1 MATDQE
7 KAVIVGGVAAGAGAL
22 LLGRKA
28 AGGST
33 PPPPPPGEDPE
44 LALLR
49 QIIAAIKDSNVK
61 LDDLK
66 KAVDIIAGFYRN
78 SATIQIAGDVC
89 PAIDTPYNLPD
100 MQVPDGMELMVMA
113 WPGNAIG
120 SLIYVSYSASGA
132 TNLNQVWP
140 LVPGAVYPMRV
151 QNAREVY
158 VATNV
163 PTSRW
168 AMTAETIRR

>member
-7 KAVIVGGVAAGAGAL
+7 KAVIVGGAAVGAGAL

-28 AGGST
+28 AGST
-33 PPPPPPGEDPE
+33 PPPPPSGEDPA

-49 QIIAAIKDSNVK
+49 QIIAGIQASNVK

-66 KAVDIIAGFYRN
+66 KSVDLIAGFYRN

-89 PAIDTPYNLPD
+89 PAINQPYNLPD

-113 WPGNAIG
+113 WPLNAVG

-132 TNLNQVWP
+132 TNINQGWP

-151 QNAREVY
+151 QNAKEVY

-168 AMTAETIRR
+168 VMTAETIRR